1 MNQKK
6 SWYADY
12 VYQAENPFAGI
23 APEVIELL
31 RAELAEGEEILWF
44 EQPSAGSLW
53 RARSIIPLLL
63 MGVYGFIYGVLPVL
77 TGNPNSI
84 NWIVLVFLLLSIPF
98 NYFSLVWI
106 AKKSLYVLTN
116 SRAIDIDANAKRIRK
131 AKSYYFQLQISQTS
145 LKLNKRKNGTGD
157 LYFAKTAEGGYQSK
171 VGFLGIR
178 EAEQVKQLFE
188 EILIAKAEDLVTA
201 LPAKMQPV
209 VKADLTPGEKVLWA
223 GQPEPYWIVKKTLGQ
238 WHYFGMAA
246 FVGLLVISMVIIA
259 ASLFS
264 FGNIPWLIAGIG
276 LFLLSSIGLFFTAK
290 KAFKEAQ
297 EANSKASKI
306 AYLLTN
312 RRIMQVSAFS
322 PEEENVSSYY
332 FSGQPFKDGLTVV
345 KRNGGPADI
354 YLSVPDARDSNF
366 FRLKV
371 ELTGIWEP
379 DKVEQLIRQQL
390 ASY

>member
-1 MNQKK
+1 MHQKK

-12 VYQAENPFAGI
+12 VHQVENPFAGV

-44 EQPSAGSLW
+44 EQPTAASLW
-53 RARSIIPLLL
+53 RDRSIWLWPIVA
-63 MGVYGFIYGVLPVL
+63 VYSFMYAGLPVL
-77 TGNPNSI
+77 TGKPETI
-84 NWIVLVFLLLSIPF
+84 NWIVLALFLLLIPVC
-98 NYFSLVWI
+98 YFMMVWI
-106 AKKSLYVLTN
+106 AKKSLYVLTI
-116 SRAIDIDANAKRIRK
+116 SRAIHVDTTALWQRK
-131 AKSYYFQLQISQTS
+131 VKSYYFQLHISQTS

-178 EAEQVKQLFE
+178 EAERVKQLFE

-201 LPAKMQPV
+201 LPAKMQPI
-209 VKADLTPGEKVLWA
+209 VKADLTLGEKVLWA
-223 GQPEPYWIVKKTLGQ
+223 GQPEPYWVVKKTLGQ
-238 WHYFGMAA
+238 WHYFGVAA